1 MKITKLNADSS
12 WLWEINGLKVLVDPW
27 FSESQVDFHPRFST
41 QYHLDKQPEVY
52 DIPRPDFIF
61 ISHPFTDHCDRETLM
76 KFSAEIP
83 VVCLPTI
90 QRKMQKWK
98 HFKQFLSL
106 SDAPFQIEKISKT
119 GFLDLV
125 HHAYLI
131 SDNRSTM
138 CYAPHGTRKVTHAKE
153 ASVLLATVTTYDLP
167 FYLGGTVNLGLNKAI
182 QLADQLNVKTI
193 ISTHDEQKR
202 QAGIVARLSKRT
214 YTPSSQF
221 LSLLPGQF
229 FEF

>member
-41 QYHLDKQPEVY
+41 QYHLDKQPEVFEL
-52 DIPRPDFIF
+52 PRPDFIF
-61 ISHPFTDHCDRETLM
+61 ISHPFTDHCDQETLV
-76 KFSAEIP
+76 KLSSEIP
-83 VVCLPTI
+83 VICLPVI
-90 QRKMQKWK
+90 KRKMQKWK
-98 HFKQFLSL
+98 HFKHFIALSE
-106 SDAPFQIEKISKT
+106 SPFQIEKISKT

-131 SDNRSTM
+131 SDGSSTM
-138 CYAPHGTRKVTHAKE
+138 CYAPHGTIKIDKQKE
-153 ASVLLATVTTYDLP
+153 ASVLLTTVTTYELP
-167 FYLGGTVNLGLNKAI
+167 FYLGGTVNLGLNKAL
-182 QLADQLNVKTI
+182 QLAEQLNVKTV

-202 QAGIVARLSKRT
+202 QEGIVARLSKRT
-214 YTPSSQF
+214 YATSNQF
-221 LSLLPGQF
+221 VSFLPGQF